1 VSDVALPLAPVHRRK
16 LHDEVAAQ
24 LEALILSARL
34 GEGDALPSE
43 RALMEHFGV
52 GRPAVRQALLT
63 LERAG
68 LVRVANGERAR
79 VARPTANGLIETLS
93 APVRLLLGEP
103 QNVRHLQQARLF
115 FEGGIARH
123 AAAAADSAQRARI
136 EAAWQ
141 VNRAA
146 LPDPASFS
154 RTDVA
159 FHGEIAAV
167 AVNPII
173 AALGEA
179 MLGWLTEQ
187 RTTTSVSRASRERT
201 VQEHR
206 AILDAILAGD
216 GDAADAAMRAH
227 LTSVTDTYWAEV
239 ARRRRRTARQAA
251 AATQGA
257 TAPRD
262 RAQDKARDRAQDKAR
277 DRAQDRE

>member
-1 VSDVALPLAPVHRRK
+1 VSAVALPLAPVHRRK

-34 GEGDALPSE
+34 GEGEALPSE

-68 LVRVANGERAR
+68 LVRIANGERAR

-93 APVRLLLGEP
+93 APVRLLLAEP

-123 AAAAADSAQRARI
+123 AAITADAAHCTRI

-141 VNRAA
+141 VNREA
-146 LPDPASFS
+146 LSDPAAFS

-167 AVNPII
+167 ASNPII

-187 RTTTSVSRASRERT
+187 RTTTSGSRATRERT

-216 GDAADAAMRAH
+216 GDAADHAMRDH
-227 LTSVTDTYWAEV
+227 LTSVTNTYWAEV
-239 ARRRRRTARQAA
+239 ARARRRAGRRAGEATKGARE
-251 AATQGA
+251 
-257 TAPRD
+257 PRE
-262 RAQDKARDRAQDKAR
+262 
-277 DRAQDRE
+277 RE